1 MFGFVSPK
9 SNKKTFFRFLYSQE
23 GRALNFD
30 NYRNL
35 QNKAEGLNS
44 NKASDDNGFDSTKSN
59 PIIPNGL
66 ISKINNINNRTTAN
80 RMYAGYN
87 YKTWRTTENIDYQE
101 VIKFIN
107 DVIRGK
113 ETKNE
118 MFYSLHNIFVNK
130 LNASF
135 SAFGLY
141 NEQSKCINFKIIDK
155 IGSTYTSRIL
165 INGSDSPVEKAFV
178 SRTTQFAQTNSFLN
192 VHYLNDSAVAIIP
205 LIAINDCI
213 GVMIVGDNNY
223 ETSAEL
229 YKLMSSYLSLFIQ
242 TTDLSAKV
250 LLNTDTD
257 SLTGLNNHRKLQEIL
272 TSEID
277 KAKRNAIQTSVVIFD
292 INNISQ
298 INKDFGAAKGDE
310 IIKLV
315 ADKIKQGIR
324 SNDSAARY
332 GGDEIAI
339 VLPETTSSEA
349 KYLAEYLTYSLSC
362 CLVDDVG
369 PIKVSVGISTYPNS
383 TQDLEK
389 LLILAEQ
396 AMYIS
401 KSKGYKNGMST
412 IVCADEFDF
421 WDDTALSSFAS
432 VIAKRH
438 SSIGISFDEELVN
451 KFHSE
456 EIINQGHLIEVVTS
470 LASAIDA
477 KDEYTKGHSSSVS
490 RYSEALARALN
501 LPEKDVERIK
511 LGALLHDIGKI
522 GIPENVLRKP
532 SKLTDEEW
540 EIMKQHPTI
549 GAEKVL
555 MPNESLHDLIP
566 IVKYHHEHWD
576 GSGYPEKLKGE
587 EIPLAAR
594 IVSVAD
600 AYHALISDRPY
611 RKGMS
616 NEKACEILKVGAGIQ
631 WDKDLVREFVNIS
644 ESLYTMI

>member
-1 MFGFVSPK
+1 MNFNNYKNIGNTNINQSDTE
-9 SNKKTFFRFLYSQE
+9 KTGVES
-23 GRALNFD
+23 
-30 NYRNL
+30 
-35 QNKAEGLNS
+35 KH
-44 NKASDDNGFDSTKSN
+44 SN
-59 PIIPNGL
+59 PIIPSGL
-66 ISKINNINNRTTAN
+66 ISKINTINNRTTAN

-87 YKTWRTTENIDYQE
+87 QKAWRTSENIDYHE

-107 DVIRGK
+107 EVTYNKDNK
-113 ETKNE
+113 SEL
-118 MFYSLHNIFVNK
+118 FYSLHNIFVNK
-130 LNASF
+130 LNAGF

-141 NEQSKCINFKIIDK
+141 CEQSNCINFKIIDK
-155 IGSTYTSRIL
+155 IGSTFTSRIL
-165 INGSDSPVEKAFV
+165 LNGSDNPVEKAFT
-178 SRTTQFAQTNSFLN
+178 SRTTQFTDSNKFLN
-192 VHYLNDSAVAIIP
+192 VHYLSESGVAIVP
-205 LIAINDCI
+205 LIAINQCI
-213 GVMIVGDNNY
+213 GVMLVGDDNY
-223 ETSAEL
+223 EASSDI
-229 YKLMSSYLSLFIQ
+229 YKLMANYLALFIQ
-242 TTDLSAKV
+242 NKDLSAKV
-250 LLNTDTD
+250 LMNTDTD
-257 SLTGLNNHRKLQEIL
+257 ALTGLNNHRKFQEKL
-272 TSEID
+272 ASEID
-277 KAKRNAIQTSVVIFD
+277 KAQRTQTQTSIVIFD

-332 GGDEIAI
+332 GGDEVAI
-339 VLPETTSSEA
+339 ILPETNSAEA

-369 PIKVSVGISTYPNS
+369 PIKVSVGIATYPNS
-383 TQDLEK
+383 TKDLEK

-396 AMYIS
+396 AMFIS

-412 IVCADEFDF
+412 IVCSDDFDF

-438 SSIGISFDEELVN
+438 ASIGINFDEELVN

-522 GIPENVLRKP
+522 GIPENVLKKP

-587 EIPLAAR
+587 DIPLAAR

-631 WDKDLVREFVNIS
+631 WDKNLVREFINIS
-644 ESLYTMI
+644 ESLYTKI

>member
-1 MFGFVSPK
+1 M
-9 SNKKTFFRFLYSQE
+9 
-23 GRALNFD
+23 NFNNFKNIGNTANNQTEAD
-30 NYRNL
+30 K
-35 QNKAEGLNS
+35 QGVDAKH
-44 NKASDDNGFDSTKSN
+44 SN
-59 PIIPNGL
+59 PIIPSGL
-66 ISKINNINNRTTAN
+66 ISKINTINNRTTAN

-87 YKTWRTTENIDYQE
+87 QKSWRSAENIDYQE

-107 DVIRGK
+107 EVTQNKDSR
-113 ETKNE
+113 NE
-118 MFYSLHNIFVNK
+118 LFYSLHNIFINK
-130 LNASF
+130 LNSTF
-135 SAFGLY
+135 TAFGLFC
-141 NEQSKCINFKIIDK
+141 EQSNCLNFKIIDK
-155 IGSTYTSRIL
+155 IGSTFTSRVL
-165 INGSDSPVEKAFV
+165 INGSDNPVEKAFLSGTPFYV
-178 SRTTQFAQTNSFLN
+178 QSNKFLN
-192 VHYLNDSAVAIIP
+192 VHYLNDSAVAIVP
-205 LIAINDCI
+205 LIAINQCI
-213 GVMIVGDNNY
+213 GVMLVGDDNY
-223 ETSAEL
+223 EANCEI
-229 YKLMSSYLSLFIQ
+229 YKLMANYLALFIQ
-242 TTDLSAKV
+242 NKDLSTKV
-250 LLNTDTD
+250 LMNTDTD
-257 SLTGLNNHRKLQEIL
+257 SLTGLNNHRKFQEIL
-272 TSEID
+272 ASEID
-277 KAKRNAIQTSVVIFD
+277 KAKRTQTQTSIVIFD

-339 VLPETTSSEA
+339 TLPETNSAEA

-369 PIKVSVGISTYPNS
+369 PIKVSVGIATYPKS

-396 AMYIS
+396 AMFIS

-412 IVCADEFDF
+412 IVCSDDFDF

-438 SSIGISFDEELVN
+438 ASIGINFDEELVN

-522 GIPENVLRKP
+522 GIPETVLKKP

-555 MPNESLHDLIP
+555 LPNESLHDLIP

-587 EIPLAAR
+587 DIPLAAR

-631 WDKDLVREFVNIS
+631 WDKNLVREFINIS
-644 ESLYTMI
+644 ESLYTKI

>member
-1 MFGFVSPK
+1 MDF
-9 SNKKTFFRFLYSQE
+9 N
-23 GRALNFD
+23 NFHKIKD
-30 NYRNL
+30 TKENL
-35 QNKAEGLNS
+35 SSLNS
-44 NKASDDNGFDSTKSN
+44 TDNNRVEQKQSN
-59 PIIPNGL
+59 PIIPSGL

-80 RMYAGYN
+80 RMYAGYSS
-87 YKTWRTTENIDYQE
+87 KVWKTTEAIDYQE
-101 VIKFIN
+101 LIRYIN
-107 DVIRGK
+107 EILIGK
-113 ETKNE
+113 ESQNE
-118 MFYSLHNIFVNK
+118 LFYSLHNIFTNK

-141 NEQSKCINFKIIDK
+141 NSQSNCINFKIIDK
-155 IGSTYTSRIL
+155 IGSTFSSRIL
-165 INGSDSPVEKAFV
+165 INGSDNPVEKAFI
-178 SRTTQFAQTNSFLN
+178 SKTTQTTQTSSFLN
-192 VHYLNDSAVAIIP
+192 VHYLNDSASTIIP
-205 LIAINDCI
+205 LIAIDDCI

-223 ETSAEL
+223 EVSADV
-229 YKLMSSYLSLFIQ
+229 YKLMSKYLALFVQ
-242 TTDLSAKV
+242 NKELSTKV

-257 SLTGLNNHRKLQEIL
+257 ALTGLNNHRKLQELL

-277 KAKRNAIQTSVVIFD
+277 KAKRTNTQTSVVIFD

-310 IIKLV
+310 VIKLV
-315 ADKIKQGIR
+315 ADKVKQGIR
-324 SNDSAARY
+324 NNDSAARY
-332 GGDEIAI
+332 GGDEIAVI
-339 VLPETTSSEA
+339 LPETSSSEA

-362 CLVDDVG
+362 CLVADVG
-369 PIKVSVGISTYPNS
+369 PVKVSVGISTYPNS

-396 AMYIS
+396 AMFIS

-412 IVCADEFDF
+412 IVCADELNF

-456 EIINQGHLIEVVTS
+456 EIINQGHMIEVVTS
-470 LASAIDA
+470 LAGAIDA

-532 SKLTDEEW
+532 ARLTDEEW

-576 GSGYPEKLKGE
+576 GTGYPEKLKGE

-594 IVSVAD
+594 IVAVAD

-616 NEKACEILKVGAGIQ
+616 NEKACEILRVGAGIQ
-631 WDKDLVREFVNIS
+631 WDKDLVREFINIS
-644 ESLYTMI
+644 ESLYSKI

>member
-1 MFGFVSPK
+1 MANFAYEGFYTKHIRKVLK
-9 SNKKTFFRFLYSQE
+9 
-23 GRALNFD
+23 LNFD
-30 NYRNL
+30 NFNSFKNL
-35 QNKAEGLNS
+35 NDSAPEQKNAEHQ
-44 NKASDDNGFDSTKSN
+44 GFEKKQSN
-59 PIIPNGL
+59 PIIPSGL
-66 ISKINNINNRTTAN
+66 ISKINSINNRTTAN

-87 YKTWRTTENIDYQE
+87 NKTWRTYENIDYQE

-107 DVIRGK
+107 EVIRGK
-113 ETKNE
+113 ETQNE
-118 MFYSLHNIFVNK
+118 LFYSLHNIFINK

-141 NEQSKCINFKIIDK
+141 HEQSKCINFKIIDK
-155 IGSTYTSRIL
+155 IGSTFTSRVL
-165 INGSDSPVEKAFV
+165 INGSEDNPVEKAFKTKV
-178 SRTTQFAQTNSFLN
+178 ASYEPSSKFLN
-192 VHYLNDSAVAIIP
+192 VHYLTESAVAVIP
-205 LIAINDCI
+205 LCVCNDCI
-213 GVMIVGDNNY
+213 GVMLVGDNNY
-223 ETSAEL
+223 EATSDI
-229 YKLMSSYLSLFIQ
+229 YKLMSNYLALFIQ
-242 TTDLSAKV
+242 NKELSTKV
-250 LLNTDTD
+250 LMNTDTD
-257 SLTGLNNHRKLQEIL
+257 VLTGLYNHRKFQEL
-272 TSEID
+272 LAQEID
-277 KAKRNAIQTSVVIFD
+277 KAKRTQTQTSIVIFD

-310 IIKLV
+310 IIKLF

-324 SNDSAARY
+324 NNDSAARY

-339 VLPETTSSEA
+339 ILPETTSSEA

-369 PIKVSVGISTYPNS
+369 PIKASVGIATYPNS

-396 AMYIS
+396 AMFIS

-412 IVCADEFDF
+412 IVCSDDFDF

-438 SSIGISFDEELVN
+438 ASIGINFDEELVA

-470 LASAIDA
+470 LAGAIDA

-522 GIPENVLRKP
+522 GIPETVLKKP
-532 SKLTDEEW
+532 SRLTDDEW
-540 EIMKQHPTI
+540 EIMKQHPII

-616 NEKACEILKVGAGIQ
+616 NEKACEILRVGAGIQ
-631 WDKDLVREFVNIS
+631 WDKDLVREFINIS

>member
-1 MFGFVSPK
+1 M
-9 SNKKTFFRFLYSQE
+9 
-23 GRALNFD
+23 NFD
-30 NYRNL
+30 NFKSFKNL
-35 QNKAEGLNS
+35 ESSANADS
-44 NKASDDNGFDSTKSN
+44 NADSFSGEKHSN
-59 PIIPNGL
+59 PIIPSGL
-66 ISKINNINNRTTAN
+66 ISRINTINNRTTAN

-87 YKTWRTTENIDYQE
+87 HKNWKTAENIDYQE

-107 DVIRGK
+107 EVTRGK
-113 ETKNE
+113 DTQNE
-118 MFYSLHNIFVNK
+118 LFYSLHNIFINR

-141 NEQSKCINFKIIDK
+141 HEQSKCINFKIIDK
-155 IGSTYTSRIL
+155 IGSTFTCRVL
-165 INGSDSPVEKAFV
+165 INGSNNPVENVFKNKTISYEA
-178 SRTTQFAQTNSFLN
+178 SNDFLN
-192 VHYLNDSAVAIIP
+192 VHYLTESPVAVIP
-205 LIAINDCI
+205 LCAINECI
-213 GVMIVGDNNY
+213 GVMLVGDYNY
-223 ETSAEL
+223 ESTSEI
-229 YKLMSSYLSLFIQ
+229 YKLMSNYLALFIQ
-242 TTDLSAKV
+242 NKTLSAKV
-250 LLNTDTD
+250 LMNTDTD
-257 SLTGLNNHRKLQEIL
+257 ALTGLNNHRKFQEL
-272 TSEID
+272 LAAELDRARRT
-277 KAKRNAIQTSVVIFD
+277 NTQTSIVIFD

-298 INKDFGAAKGDE
+298 INRDFGAAKGDE

-315 ADKIKQGIR
+315 ADKIKEGIR

-332 GGDEIAI
+332 GGDEVAI
-339 VLPETTSSEA
+339 ILPETNSSEA

-369 PIKVSVGISTYPNS
+369 PIKVSVGIATFPNS

-396 AMYIS
+396 AMFIS

-412 IVCADEFDF
+412 IVCSDDFDF

-438 SSIGISFDEELVN
+438 ASIGINFDEELVN

-477 KDEYTKGHSSSVS
+477 KDEYTKGHSTSVS

-522 GIPENVLRKP
+522 GIPETVLKKP
-532 SKLTDEEW
+532 SKLNDEEW
-540 EIMKQHPTI
+540 EIMKQHPNI

-616 NEKACEILKVGAGIQ
+616 NEKACEILRVGAGIQ
-631 WDKDLVREFVNIS
+631 WDRNLVREFINIS
-644 ESLYTMI
+644 DSLYTKI

>member
-1 MFGFVSPK
+1 MKF
-9 SNKKTFFRFLYSQE
+9 N
-23 GRALNFD
+23 NFD
-30 NYRNL
+30 KTYNNED
-35 QNKAEGLNS
+35 KSE
-44 NKASDDNGFDSTKSN
+44 TKNDGIVKKLSN
-59 PIIPNGL
+59 PIIPSGL
-66 ISKINNINNRTTAN
+66 ISKINTINNRTTSN
-80 RMYAGYN
+80 KMYAGYN
-87 YKTWRTTENIDYQE
+87 SKAWRATDSIDFEE
-101 VIKFIN
+101 VVRFIN
-107 DVIRGK
+107 DVIIGK
-113 ETKNE
+113 ESKNE
-118 MFYSLHNIFVNK
+118 LIYSLHNIFTNK
-130 LNASF
+130 LNSTF
-135 SAFGLY
+135 TAFGLY
-141 NEQSKCINFKIIDK
+141 CKQSNCINLKIIDK
-155 IGSTYTSRIL
+155 IGSTFTSRVL
-165 INGSDSPVEKAFV
+165 INGSDNPIEKAFV
-178 SRTTQFAQTNSFLN
+178 SNSIISVDNNKFLN
-192 VHYLNDSAVAIIP
+192 IHYLSDSSVTILPLFAV
-205 LIAINDCI
+205 NECI
-213 GVMIVGDNNY
+213 GVMLVGDN
-223 ETSAEL
+223 SFDVASDI
-229 YKLMSSYLSLFIQ
+229 YKLMARYLALFIQ
-242 TTDLSAKV
+242 NRELSTKV
-250 LLNTDTD
+250 LMNTDTD
-257 SLTGLNNHRKLQEIL
+257 ALTGLNNHRKFQELLAAEIEKARR
-272 TSEID
+272 TST
-277 KAKRNAIQTSVVIFD
+277 QTSIVIFD

-310 IIKLV
+310 IIKIV
-315 ADKIKQGIR
+315 SDKIKQGIR
-324 SNDSAARY
+324 TNDSAARY

-339 VLPETTSSEA
+339 ILPETTSAEA

-369 PIKVSVGISTYPNS
+369 PIKVSVGIATYPNS

-396 AMYIS
+396 AMFIS

-412 IVCADEFDF
+412 IVCSDDFDF

-438 SSIGISFDEELVN
+438 ASIGINFDEELVN

-456 EIINQGHLIEVVTS
+456 EIRNQGHLIEVVTS
-470 LASAIDA
+470 LAGAIDA

-522 GIPENVLRKP
+522 GIPESVLKKP

-540 EIMKQHPTI
+540 EIMKQHPVI

-587 EIPLAAR
+587 DIPLAAR

-631 WDKDLVREFVNIS
+631 WDKNLVSVFVNIS

>member
-1 MFGFVSPK
+1 MNFNNYKNIGNT
-9 SNKKTFFRFLYSQE
+9 NKNQSDTEKTGVES
-23 GRALNFD
+23 
-30 NYRNL
+30 
-35 QNKAEGLNS
+35 KH
-44 NKASDDNGFDSTKSN
+44 SN
-59 PIIPNGL
+59 PIIPSGL
-66 ISKINNINNRTTAN
+66 ISKINTINNRTTAN

-87 YKTWRTTENIDYQE
+87 QKAWRTSENIDYHE

-107 DVIRGK
+107 EVTYNKDN
-113 ETKNE
+113 KNE
-118 MFYSLHNIFVNK
+118 LFYSLHNIFVNK

-141 NEQSKCINFKIIDK
+141 CEQSNCINFKIIDK
-155 IGSTYTSRIL
+155 IGSTFTSRIL
-165 INGSDSPVEKAFV
+165 LNGSDNPVEKAFA
-178 SRTTQFAQTNSFLN
+178 SRTTQFTDSNKFLN
-192 VHYLNDSAVAIIP
+192 VHYLSESGVAIVP
-205 LIAINDCI
+205 LIAINQCI
-213 GVMIVGDNNY
+213 GVMLVGDDNY
-223 ETSAEL
+223 EASSDI
-229 YKLMSSYLSLFIQ
+229 YKLMANYLALFIQ
-242 TTDLSAKV
+242 NKDLSAKV
-250 LLNTDTD
+250 LMNTDTD
-257 SLTGLNNHRKLQEIL
+257 ALTGLNNHRKFQEKL
-272 TSEID
+272 ASEID
-277 KAKRNAIQTSVVIFD
+277 KAQRTQTQTSIVIFD

-332 GGDEIAI
+332 GGDEVAI
-339 VLPETTSSEA
+339 ILPETNSAEA

-369 PIKVSVGISTYPNS
+369 PIKVSVGIATYPNS
-383 TQDLEK
+383 TKDLEK

-396 AMYIS
+396 AMFIS

-412 IVCADEFDF
+412 IVCSDDFDF
-421 WDDTALSSFAS
+421 WDDTALSSFAL

-438 SSIGISFDEELVN
+438 ASIGINFDEELVN

-522 GIPENVLRKP
+522 GIPENVLKKP

-587 EIPLAAR
+587 DIPLAAR

-631 WDKDLVREFVNIS
+631 WDKNLVREFINIS
-644 ESLYTMI
+644 ESLYTKI

>member
-1 MFGFVSPK
+1 MNFNNYKNIGNT
-9 SNKKTFFRFLYSQE
+9 NKNQSDTEKTGVES
-23 GRALNFD
+23 
-30 NYRNL
+30 
-35 QNKAEGLNS
+35 KH
-44 NKASDDNGFDSTKSN
+44 SN
-59 PIIPNGL
+59 PIIPSGL
-66 ISKINNINNRTTAN
+66 ISKINTINNRTTAN

-87 YKTWRTTENIDYQE
+87 QKAWRTSENIDYHE

-107 DVIRGK
+107 EVTYNKDN
-113 ETKNE
+113 KNE
-118 MFYSLHNIFVNK
+118 LFYSLHNIFVNK

-141 NEQSKCINFKIIDK
+141 CEQSNCINFKIIDK
-155 IGSTYTSRIL
+155 IGSTFTSRIL
-165 INGSDSPVEKAFV
+165 LNGSDNPVEKAFT
-178 SRTTQFAQTNSFLN
+178 SRTTQFTDSNKFLN
-192 VHYLNDSAVAIIP
+192 VHYLSESGVAIVP
-205 LIAINDCI
+205 LIAINQCI
-213 GVMIVGDNNY
+213 GVMLVGDDNY
-223 ETSAEL
+223 EASSDI
-229 YKLMSSYLSLFIQ
+229 YKLMANYLALFIQ
-242 TTDLSAKV
+242 NKDLSAKV
-250 LLNTDTD
+250 LMNTDTD
-257 SLTGLNNHRKLQEIL
+257 ALTGLNNHRKFQEKL
-272 TSEID
+272 ASEID
-277 KAKRNAIQTSVVIFD
+277 KAQRTQTQTSIVIFD

-332 GGDEIAI
+332 GGDEVAI
-339 VLPETTSSEA
+339 ILPETNSAEA

-369 PIKVSVGISTYPNS
+369 PIKVSVGIATYPNS

-396 AMYIS
+396 AMFIS

-412 IVCADEFDF
+412 IVCSDDFDF

-438 SSIGISFDEELVN
+438 ASIGINFDEELVN

-522 GIPENVLRKP
+522 GIPENVLKKP

-587 EIPLAAR
+587 DIPLAAR

-631 WDKDLVREFVNIS
+631 WDKNLVREFINIS
-644 ESLYTMI
+644 ESLYTKI

>member
-1 MFGFVSPK
+1 MSG
-9 SNKKTFFRFLYSQE
+9 FLYLAYQE
-23 GRALNFD
+23 GAELKFNNFHNSDKLSKDSKGSLN
-30 NYRNL
+30 
-35 QNKAEGLNS
+35 NS
-44 NKASDDNGFDSTKSN
+44 SIPNQSN
-59 PIIPNGL
+59 PIIPSGL
-66 ISKINNINNRTTAN
+66 ISKINSANNRTTAN
-80 RMYAGYN
+80 KMYAGYN
-87 YKTWRTTENIDYQE
+87 YKSWRSAESIDYPE
-101 VIKFIN
+101 LIKFIN
-107 DVIRGK
+107 EIMAGK
-113 ETKNE
+113 ETQNE
-118 MFYSLHNIFVNK
+118 LFYSLHNIFANK
-130 LNASF
+130 LNATF
-135 SAFGLY
+135 SAYGLY
-141 NEQSKCINFKIIDK
+141 NSQSNCINFKIIDK
-155 IGSTYTSRIL
+155 IGSTFASRIIL
-165 INGSDSPVEKAFV
+165 NDEENPVQKAYKQKKIQIV
-178 SRTTQFAQTNSFLN
+178 ENNAFLN
-192 VHYLNDSAVAIIP
+192 IHYLVDSKVAIIP
-205 LIAINDCI
+205 LVVGNDCI
-213 GVMIVGDNNY
+213 GIMLAGDSEY
-223 ETSAEL
+223 EAHTEV
-229 YKLMSSYLSLFIQ
+229 YKLMATYLALFVQ
-242 TTDLSAKV
+242 NKELSTKV
-250 LLNTDTD
+250 LMNTDTD
-257 SLTGLNNHRKLQEIL
+257 ALTNLNNHRKFQEIL
-272 TSEID
+272 AAEID
-277 KAKRNAIQTSVVIFD
+277 KAKRTNTETSIVIFD

-332 GGDEIAI
+332 GGDEVAI
-339 VLPETTSSEA
+339 ILPETTSSEA

-362 CLVDDVG
+362 SLVDDVG
-369 PIKVSVGISTYPNS
+369 PVKVSVGIATYPKS
-383 TQDLEK
+383 TQDQEK

-396 AMYIS
+396 AMFIS

-412 IVCADEFDF
+412 IVCSDDFDF
-421 WDDTALSSFAS
+421 WDNTALSSFAS

-438 SSIGISFDEELVN
+438 ASIGITFDEELVA

-456 EIINQGHLIEVVTS
+456 DIINQNHLIEVVTS
-470 LASAIDA
+470 LAGAIDA

-522 GIPENVLRKP
+522 GIPENVLKKP
-532 SKLTDEEW
+532 SRLTDEEW

-555 MPNESLHDLIP
+555 LPNESLHDLIP

-616 NEKACEILKVGAGIQ
+616 NEKACEILRVGAGIQ
-631 WDKDLVREFVNIS
+631 WDKNLVREFINIS